1 MLFHRFCAI
10 RLSGFFHRLFSVPV
24 VMGASLVLCVLTS
37 GTVMAGEA
45 EAGDATEWRHNDV
58 TYFVSPSVDIDREI
72 SGDVV
77 MTGAYV
83 QLGPRAKIDGDAWL
97 SGRHVALEGLVMG
110 SVEIYGS
117 RVVLNGTVKGDVL
130 VFAQEMQLGPDA
142 KIDGD
147 LSYTLAQEPDV
158 ALQAIVAG
166 SLNGSVLGETWA
178 GSVPELSERTH
189 TRARDVQKTKTETP
203 RETLLQDSGL
213 AFSMAIVLGFI
224 ASVVAIS
231 VPNLLRAPGKIFDE
245 RPAQTLGFGLLW
257 LIGLPAVVG
266 VATVSLV
273 GLPIGLVLMVIYPLM
288 LFTGLIV
295 SLALLGALIRRVIPF
310 EGDVLTTTLIGVWV
324 GVLALWI
331 GTALPLVGVL
341 IWTAAIT
348 AGTGAVLIVIK
359 EKVLD

>member
-1 MLFHRFCAI
+1 MPSQKLFPLRLLMLLPLI
-10 RLSGFFHRLFSVPV
+10 LSTLIP
-24 VMGASLVLCVLTS
+24 
-37 GTVMAGEA
+37 GTVMAGEGEDGA
-45 EAGDATEWRHNDV
+45 EWWHSGV
-58 TYFVSPSVDIDREI
+58 TYFASPSVHIDREI
-72 SGDVV
+72 SGNVV
-77 MTGAYV
+77 MTGEHV

-97 SGRHVALEGLVMG
+97 SGRQVALEGIVTG
-110 SVEIYGS
+110 GVEIYGS
-117 RVVLNGTVKGDVL
+117 RVVLNGTVEGDVS
-130 VFAQEMQLGPDA
+130 VFALEMQLGPDA
-142 KIDGD
+142 KIKGD

-158 ALQAIVAG
+158 ALQAVVDG
-166 SLNGSVLGETWA
+166 SLNGSVLGEKWV
-178 GSVPELSERTH
+178 GSVEGLWERSEIRT
-189 TRARDVQKTKTETP
+189 RDAQKTNREAP

-213 AFSMAIVLGFI
+213 AFSLAIVLGFI

-231 VPNLLRAPGKIFDE
+231 VPNLLRAPGKVFDE

-257 LIGLPAVVG
+257 LIGLPVVVA

-295 SLALLGALIRRVIPF
+295 SLALLGSLIRRVIPF

-359 EKVLD
+359 EKVLV